1 MDLQLGWF
9 LQAIKGLVDNTL
21 KGTYFAAQS
30 CVLCKCDSG
39 SFFLL
44 CPCSPFM
51 RNLFPEDVSTD
62 KRGRPTTASNKI
74 KVNTPLQELLKKI
87 KVSI

>member
-1 MDLQLGWF
+1 
-9 LQAIKGLVDNTL
+9 
-21 KGTYFAAQS
+21 
-30 CVLCKCDSG
+30 
-39 SFFLL
+39 
-44 CPCSPFM
+44 M

-74 KVNTPLQELLKKI
+74 KVILCRMYLQELLKKN